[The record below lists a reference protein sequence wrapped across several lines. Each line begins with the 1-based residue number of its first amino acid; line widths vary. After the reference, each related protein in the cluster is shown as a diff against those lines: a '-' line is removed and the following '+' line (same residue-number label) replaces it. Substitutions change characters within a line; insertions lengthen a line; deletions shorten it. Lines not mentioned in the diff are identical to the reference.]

1 MDSPDFFISRPHSLA
16 EALQALA
23 IPGVRPLAGGT
34 DLIPQW
40 REGRREIRGMVDL
53 KHVPELQIAS
63 FQPATGA
70 RIGSAL
76 ALSDLY
82 ALPWLAQHYGG
93 VDDAARLIGGWQ
105 IQNRASLGGNLCNG
119 SPSADSA
126 PPLIAHE
133 GVAEIV
139 SPQGSRTVPLEDF
152 FTSPGK
158 TKLGPYEL
166 LLAVNL
172 PAPRPHAASAF
183 LRFIPRAEMDIA
195 VASVAAHV
203 QLDAAREKILV
214 ATIALGAVAPT
225 PVRAIEAE
233 AVLIGQI
240 PSDKLLAAAAAQA
253 MLAAKPIDDVRGSAA
268 YREHLVEV
276 LTVRVLK
283 IALERARRAS

>member
-1 MDSPDFFISRPHSLA
+1 MDRGEFFVSRPRSLA
-16 EALQALA
+16 EALQAMA

-40 REGRREIRGMVDL
+40 REGRRELSGMVDL
-53 KHVPELQIAS
+53 KQVPELQTVS

-70 RIGSAL
+70 RIGA
-76 ALSDLY
+76 AAPLSELY
-82 ALPWLAQHYGG
+82 ALPWLAIHYGAL
-93 VDDAARLIGGWQ
+93 DDAARLIGGWQ
-105 IQNRASLGGNLCNG
+105 IQNRATLGGNLCNG

-126 PPLIAHE
+126 PPLIALE
-133 GVAEIV
+133 AVAELV
-139 SPQGSRTVPLEDF
+139 SPHGSRNVPLEDF
-152 FTSPGK
+152 FTGPGK
-158 TKLGPYEL
+158 TVVNPHEL

-172 PAPRPHAASAF
+172 PAPHPHAASAF

-240 PSDKLLAAAAAQA
+240 PSEKLLAAAGAQA
-253 MLAAKPIDDVRGSAA
+253 MLAAQPIDDVRGTAA

-283 IALERARRAS
+283 LALERARRAA